1 MFAAKAFGVVQLE
14 EAATLHEM
22 ILLLFYRKH
31 LKLIAVDYSSLHTE
45 AVSFMKCETTDAQF

>member
-1 MFAAKAFGVVQLE
+1 MFRAAKAFGVVQLE

-31 LKLIAVDYSSLHTE
+31 LKLIAVD
-45 AVSFMKCETTDAQF
+45 